1 VAFNPITKEAVLKA
15 LGLLEQAIG
24 LDGHHGPALALA
36 AACNLQFVNYGWAD
50 AETPRRNAIDLAR
63 RALQVAYDD
72 PNAIASAAMVL
83 AVFGEDIGTMTALVD
98 HALALNPSFARG
110 WYHSAFV
117 RLMAGNPDRA
127 IELAEVS
134 LRLSPRARTGA
145 VHTVIGA
152 SHFLSRR
159 FDEAIPKLLLAL
171 EETPNYP
178 VPLRYLAACYAH
190 LRRLDEARSIVT
202 RLRAITPAVTPPR
215 MMYLRNAEHRQL
227 YQSGLQLAAG

>member
-1 VAFNPITKEAVLKA
+1 
-15 LGLLEQAIG
+15 
-24 LDGHHGPALALA
+24 
-36 AACNLQFVNYGWAD
+36 AD

-117 RLMAGNPDRA
+117 RLMAGNPHRA

-134 LRLSPRARTGA
+134 LRLSPRARAGA

-190 LRRLDEARSIVT
+190 LRR
-202 RLRAITPAVTPPR
+202 
-215 MMYLRNAEHRQL
+215 
-227 YQSGLQLAAG
+227 